1 MVFIINFYL
10 VLTIYFLN
18 LNPCERN
25 WANYSLRSN
34 DTIRGWRAG
43 AGATNYE
50 EKNYE
55 LQNILFRR
63 I

>member
-43 AGATNYE
+43 AYATNYE
-50 EKNYE
+50 EKK
-55 LQNILFRR
+55 I
-63 I
+63 